1 MTNKWQ
7 GYVLNVQGVVCWR
20 KTINEDNQEVF
31 IKAMIDE
38 PFELYIEK
46 LKEKLKDMNTSG
58 NSIDVVTGRVF
69 KIIEQ
74 EESIMLLPSCIAMNK
89 NSMIKHHDVFTKGLC
104 VLKDEE
110 RLSKYTEVSEDII
123 LNSFFCEKISN
134 ELELSII
141 PAYLI
146 DRVIKEFRQANE
158 NARIRSKE

>member
-7 GYVLNVQGVVCWR
+7 GYVLNVQGIVCWR

-31 IKAMIDE
+31 IKVMIDE

-46 LKEKLKDMNTSG
+46 LKDKNTSG

-74 EESIMLLPSCIAMNK
+74 EESIMLFPSCIAMNR

-104 VLKDEE
+104 VLGDED
-110 RLSKYTEVSEDII
+110 RLKKYTEISEDII

-146 DRVIKEFRQANE
+146 DREIQKFRQAKE
-158 NARIRSKE
+158 NVRIRKNNKI

>member
-7 GYVLNVQGVVCWR
+7 GYVLNVQGIVCWR
-20 KTINEDNQEVF
+20 KTINEDNQE
-31 IKAMIDE
+31 
-38 PFELYIEK
+38 
-46 LKEKLKDMNTSG
+46 
-58 NSIDVVTGRVF
+58 VF

-110 RLSKYTEVSEDII
+110 RLSKYTEISEDII

-134 ELELSII
+134 ELELSVI

-158 NARIRSKE
+158 NVRIRSKE

>member
-7 GYVLNVQGVVCWR
+7 GYVLNVQGIVCWR

-31 IKAMIDE
+31 IKVMIDE

-46 LKEKLKDMNTSG
+46 LKDKNTSG

-74 EESIMLLPSCIAMNK
+74 EESIMLFPSCIAMNR

-104 VLKDEE
+104 VLEDEDK
-110 RLSKYTEVSEDII
+110 LKKYTELSEDII

-158 NARIRSKE
+158 NVRIRSKE

>member
-7 GYVLNVQGVVCWR
+7 GYVLNVQGIVCWR

-31 IKAMIDE
+31 IKVMIDE

-46 LKEKLKDMNTSG
+46 LKDKNTSG

-74 EESIMLLPSCIAMNK
+74 EESIMLFPSCIAMNI
-89 NSMIKHHDVFTKGLC
+89 NSMIKHHDVFTKVLC
-104 VLKDEE
+104 VLEDEDK
-110 RLSKYTEVSEDII
+110 LKKYTELSEDII

-141 PAYLI
+141 PAYII
-146 DRVIKEFRQANE
+146 DREIQKFRQAKE
-158 NARIRSKE
+158 NVRIRKNNKI

>member
-7 GYVLNVQGVVCWR
+7 GYVLNVQGIVCWR

-31 IKAMIDE
+31 IKVMIDE

-74 EESIMLLPSCIAMNK
+74 EESIMLFPSCIAMNR

-104 VLKDEE
+104 VLEDEDK
-110 RLSKYTEVSEDII
+110 LKKYTELSEDII

-141 PAYLI
+141 PAYII
-146 DRVIKEFRQANE
+146 DREIQKFRQAKE
-158 NARIRSKE
+158 NVRKRKK

>member
-7 GYVLNVQGVVCWR
+7 GYVLNVQGIVCWR

-46 LKEKLKDMNTSG
+46 LKDKNTSG

-74 EESIMLLPSCIAMNK
+74 EESIMLFPSCIAMNR

-104 VLKDEE
+104 VLEDEDK
-110 RLSKYTEVSEDII
+110 LKKYTELSEDII

-141 PAYLI
+141 PAYII
-146 DRVIKEFRQANE
+146 DREIQKFRQAKE
-158 NARIRSKE
+158 NVRIRKNNKI

>member
-7 GYVLNVQGVVCWR
+7 GYVLNVQGIVCWR

-31 IKAMIDE
+31 IKLMIDE

-46 LKEKLKDMNTSG
+46 LKDKNTSG

-74 EESIMLLPSCIAMNK
+74 EESIMLFPSCIAMNR

-104 VLKDEE
+104 VLEDED
-110 RLSKYTEVSEDII
+110 RLKKYTEISEDII

-141 PAYLI
+141 PAYII
-146 DRVIKEFRQANE
+146 DREIQKFRQAKE
-158 NARIRSKE
+158 NVRIRSKE

>member
-7 GYVLNVQGVVCWR
+7 GYVLNVQGIVCWR

-31 IKAMIDE
+31 IKVMIDE

-46 LKEKLKDMNTSG
+46 LKDKNTSG

-74 EESIMLLPSCIAMNK
+74 EESIMLFPSCIAMNR

-104 VLKDEE
+104 VLGDEDK
-110 RLSKYTEVSEDII
+110 LKKYTELSEDII

-141 PAYLI
+141 PAYII
-146 DRVIKEFRQANE
+146 DREIQKFRQAKE
-158 NARIRSKE
+158 NVRKRKK

>member
-7 GYVLNVQGVVCWR
+7 GYVLNVQGIVCWR

-31 IKAMIDE
+31 IKVMIDE

-46 LKEKLKDMNTSG
+46 LKDKNTSG

-74 EESIMLLPSCIAMNK
+74 EESIMLFPSCIAMNR
-89 NSMIKHHDVFTKGLC
+89 NSMMEHHDVFTKGLS
-104 VLKDEE
+104 VLADEE
-110 RLSKYTEVSEDII
+110 SLKKYTELSEDII

-134 ELELSII
+134 ELGLSVI
-141 PAYLI
+141 PSYLVEREI
-146 DRVIKEFRQANE
+146 QSFRQANG
-158 NARIRSKE
+158 NMRVRKTKKQS

>member
-7 GYVLNVQGVVCWR
+7 GYVLNVQGIVCWR
-20 KTINEDNQEVF
+20 KTINKDNQEVF
-31 IKAMIDE
+31 IKVMIDE

-46 LKEKLKDMNTSG
+46 LKDKNTSG

-74 EESIMLLPSCIAMNK
+74 EESIMLFPSCIAMNR

-104 VLKDEE
+104 VLEDEDK
-110 RLSKYTEVSEDII
+110 LKKYTELSEDII

-141 PAYLI
+141 PAYII
-146 DRVIKEFRQANE
+146 DREIQKFRQAKE
-158 NARIRSKE
+158 NVRKRKK

>member
-74 EESIMLLPSCIAMNK
+74 EESIML
-89 NSMIKHHDVFTKGLC
+89 
-104 VLKDEE
+104 
-110 RLSKYTEVSEDII
+110 Y
-123 LNSFFCEKISN
+123 
-134 ELELSII
+134 
-141 PAYLI
+141 
-146 DRVIKEFRQANE
+146 
-158 NARIRSKE
+158 

>member
-7 GYVLNVQGVVCWR
+7 GYVLNVQGIVCWR

-31 IKAMIDE
+31 IKVMIDE

-46 LKEKLKDMNTSG
+46 LKDKNTSG

-74 EESIMLLPSCIAMNK
+74 EESIMLFPSCIAMNR

-104 VLKDEE
+104 VLEDEDK
-110 RLSKYTEVSEDII
+110 LKKYTESSEDII

-141 PAYLI
+141 PAYII
-146 DRVIKEFRQANE
+146 DREIQKFRQAKE
-158 NARIRSKE
+158 NVRKRKK

>member
-7 GYVLNVQGVVCWR
+7 GYVLNMQGIVCWR

-31 IKAMIDE
+31 IKVMIDE

-46 LKEKLKDMNTSG
+46 LKDKNTSG

-74 EESIMLLPSCIAMNK
+74 EESIMLFPSCIAMNR
-89 NSMIKHHDVFTKGLC
+89 NSMIKHHDVFTKGLS
-104 VLKDEE
+104 VLADEE
-110 RLSKYTEVSEDII
+110 SLKKYTELSEDII

-134 ELELSII
+134 ELGLSVI
-141 PAYLI
+141 PSYLVEREI
-146 DRVIKEFRQANE
+146 QSFRQANG
-158 NARIRSKE
+158 NMRVRKTKKQS

>member
-7 GYVLNVQGVVCWR
+7 GYVLNVQGIVCWR

-38 PFELYIEK
+38 PFELYI
-46 LKEKLKDMNTSG
+46 EKLKDMNTSG

-89 NSMIKHHDVFTKGLC
+89 NSMIKTK
-104 VLKDEE
+104 
-110 RLSKYTEVSEDII
+110 
-123 LNSFFCEKISN
+123 
-134 ELELSII
+134 
-141 PAYLI
+141 P
-146 DRVIKEFRQANE
+146 
-158 NARIRSKE
+158 

>member
-7 GYVLNVQGVVCWR
+7 GYVLNVQGIVCWR

-89 NSMIKHHDVFTKGLC
+89 NSMIKHHDVFTKCLC
-104 VLKDEE
+104 VLKAPHFSAASFSVIYSISHLH
-110 RLSKYTEVSEDII
+110 RIYYSSLARTIQPSILSVWKWT
-123 LNSFFCEKISN
+123 LKN
-134 ELELSII
+134 
-141 PAYLI
+141 
-146 DRVIKEFRQANE
+146 
-158 NARIRSKE
+158 

>member
-1 MTNKWQ
+1 MI
-7 GYVLNVQGVVCWR
+7 

-89 NSMIKHHDVFTKGLC
+89 NSMIKHHNVFTKGLC
-104 VLKDEE
+104 VLEDEE

-158 NARIRSKE
+158 NVRIRSKE

>member
-7 GYVLNVQGVVCWR
+7 GYVLNVQGIVCWR

-31 IKAMIDE
+31 IKVMIDE

-46 LKEKLKDMNTSG
+46 LKDKNTSG

-74 EESIMLLPSCIAMNK
+74 EESIMLFPSCIAMNR

-104 VLKDEE
+104 VLEDEDK
-110 RLSKYTEVSEDII
+110 LKKYTELSEDII

-158 NARIRSKE
+158 NVRIRKNNKI